1 MLRPQ
6 TNSPAPPDARSAIGR
21 FPDMHT
27 PHSRGFHMPA
37 EWHPH
42 RRCWMAWPS
51 HEPSYNGRFADAQAA
66 HGRIAQAIAQF
77 EPVVMLINERDQPHA
92 RALCGADVELRVV
105 PIDDGW
111 FRDSGPTFV
120 IDGQGGLLGIDWQ
133 FNGWGGRTPCEN
145 DRLAAARVLQQQ
157 GVERVAAP
165 LVLEGGSFHVDGE
178 GTLITTEECLLN
190 ANRNPSLSRGDI
202 EQHLRAYLGVECI
215 IWLKGGPVDDVTDG
229 HVDMVAAFTAPGQ
242 VVALHCDDPHDAN
255 YAVLQANR
263 EILRGARDAR
273 GRTLQVIDIP
283 QPPAAYI
290 DGRARLGLSH
300 VNYYTANGGIVLP
313 AYGDAALDA
322 RVQAIFREIYPDR
335 RIVGVAT
342 RDLLYGGG
350 NIHCITQQ
358 EPLPQGAERG

>member
-1 MLRPQ
+1 
-6 TNSPAPPDARSAIGR
+6 
-21 FPDMHT
+21 
-27 PHSRGFHMPA
+27 
-37 EWHPH
+37 
-42 RRCWMAWPS
+42 MAWPTYV
-51 HEPSYNGRFADAQAA
+51 PSYSGRHDATKVVHANVA
-66 HGRIAQAIAQF
+66 RAISQF
-77 EPVVMLINERDQPHA
+77 EPVVMLANA
-92 RALCGADVELRVV
+92 ADVPLARCMCGPGVEVRAV

-111 FRDSGPTFV
+111 FRDNGPTFV
-120 IDGQGGLLGIDWQ
+120 IDGNDGLMGIDWG

-145 DRLAAARVLQQQ
+145 DRKAAGAVLAQQ

-165 LVLEGGSFHVDGE
+165 FILEGGSFHVDGE
-178 GTLITTEECLLN
+178 GTLLTTEECLLN
-190 ANRNPSLSRGDI
+190 PNRNPSLSRGDI
-202 EQHLRAYLGVECI
+202 ENHLREFLGVAVI

-273 GRTLQVIDIP
+273 GRSLEIIDIP
-283 QPPAAYI
+283 QLPAAYI
-290 DGRARLGLSH
+290 DQTGGRLGLSH

-313 AYGDAALDA
+313 WFGSPEHDQ
-322 RVQAIFREIYPDR
+322 RVIGIFGEIYPKR
-335 RIVGVAT
+335 RIVAVAT

-358 EPLPQGAERG
+358 EPFPAALVR

>member
-1 MLRPQ
+1 
-6 TNSPAPPDARSAIGR
+6 
-21 FPDMHT
+21 
-27 PHSRGFHMPA
+27 MPA

-51 HEPSYNGRFADAQAA
+51 HAPSYNGRHEAASAA
-66 HGRIAQAIAQF
+66 HAGVARAIAQF
-77 EPVVMLINERDQPHA
+77 EPVVMLANAADVPLARRLCGPGIDV
-92 RALCGADVELRVV
+92 RAL

-120 IDGQGGLLGIDWQ
+120 IDGSDGMLGIDWD
-133 FNGWGGRTPCEN
+133 FNGWGGRTPHEN
-145 DRLAAARVLQQQ
+145 DRRAAAAVLEQE

-190 ANRNPSLSRGDI
+190 PNRNPTLSRSAI
-202 EQHLRAYLGVECI
+202 EAHLRDHLGVECI

-229 HVDMVAAFTAPGQ
+229 HVDMVAAFTRPGQ
-242 VVALHCDDPHDAN
+242 VVALHSADPADAN
-255 YAVLQANR
+255 HAVLQANR
-263 EILRGARDAR
+263 AILAAARDAR
-273 GRTLQVIDIP
+273 GRRLEIIDIP
-283 QPPAAYI
+283 QPPASYI
-290 DGRARLGLSH
+290 DRTGGRLGLSH

-313 AYGDAALDA
+313 AFGEPAHDA
-322 RVQAIFREIYPDR
+322 RVAAIFREIFPRR
-335 RIVGVAT
+335 RIVAVAT

-358 EPLPQGAERG
+358 EPVAAALAA

>member
-1 MLRPQ
+1 
-6 TNSPAPPDARSAIGR
+6 
-21 FPDMHT
+21 
-27 PHSRGFHMPA
+27 MPA

-51 HEPSYNGRFADAQAA
+51 HVPSYNGRHEASKVVHANVA
-66 HGRIAQAIAQF
+66 RAISRF
-77 EPVVMLINERDQPHA
+77 EPVVMLANAADVPLA
-92 RALCGADVELRVV
+92 RSLCGPGIEVRAV

-120 IDGQGGLLGIDWQ
+120 IDGNDGLLGIDWD
-133 FNGWGGRTPCEN
+133 FNGWGGRTPHEN
-145 DRLAAARVLQQQ
+145 DRRVAAAVLEQ
-157 GVERVAAP
+157 ERIARVAAP
-165 LVLEGGSFHVDGE
+165 FVLEGGSFHVDGE

-190 ANRNPSLSRGDI
+190 PNRNPALGRADI
-202 EQHLRAYLGVECI
+202 ERNLRDYLGVETI

-229 HVDMVAAFTAPGQ
+229 HVDMVAAFTRPGQ

-255 YAVLQANR
+255 YPVLQANR

-273 GRTLQVIDIP
+273 GRRLEVIDIP
-283 QPPAAYI
+283 QAPAFYI
-290 DGRARLGLSH
+290 DQTGGRLGLSH

-313 AYGDAALDA
+313 AFGDAAHDA
-322 RVQAIFREIYPDR
+322 LVAGIFREIHPQR
-335 RIVGVAT
+335 CIVTVAT

-358 EPLPQGAERG
+358 EPVPTALAA

>member
-1 MLRPQ
+1 M
-6 TNSPAPPDARSAIGR
+6 NAPK
-21 FPDMHT
+21 
-27 PHSRGFHMPA
+27 SRGFHMPA

-51 HEPSYNGRFADAQAA
+51 HVPSYNGRHRATQVVHANVA
-66 HGRIAQAIAQF
+66 RAIAQF
-77 EPVVMLINERDQPHA
+77 EPVVMIANA
-92 RALCGADVELRVV
+92 ADVPLARSMCGPGIEVRTVA
-105 PIDDGW
+105 IDDGW

-120 IDGQGGLLGIDWQ
+120 IDGREGLLGIDWE
-133 FNGWGGRTPCEN
+133 FNGWGGRTPFEN
-145 DRLAAARVLQQQ
+145 DRQAAAAVLAQQQ
-157 GVERVAAP
+157 VERVAAP

-190 ANRNPSLSRGDI
+190 PNRNPTLSRADI
-202 EQHLRAYLGVECI
+202 ETHLREFLGVDVI

-229 HVDMVAAFTAPGQ
+229 HVDMVASFTAPGQ
-242 VVALHCDDPHDAN
+242 VVALHCDDPQDAN

-273 GRTLQVIDIP
+273 GRSLEVIDIP
-283 QPPAAYI
+283 QLPAAYI
-290 DGRARLGLSH
+290 EQTGGRLGFSH

-313 AYGDAALDA
+313 WFGVPELDA
-322 RVQAIFREIYPDR
+322 RVAGIFREIYPDR
-335 RIVGVAT
+335 TIVPVAT

-358 EPLPQGAERG
+358 EPFPTALRA